1 MRLPFLSRPPTRA
14 PSAKEFAVDFEE
26 KRAVEAYENSDRSPF
41 FAPGYTAY
49 KERLILSVMRDEEW
63 RAAFRN
69 GNELPANYGVRLDE
83 RVVEYP
89 WVFSRLRAGGGLIID
104 AGSTFN
110 KKRLLE
116 SEFLRERT
124 LLVYTLNTDWITLNN
139 RVSYLFGDLR
149 DMILKDN
156 VASSIVCIST
166 LEHVGFTY
174 EYETYSQR
182 NPWPAADPE
191 SYRAAVREFRRLLEP
206 GGQLLLTVPYGRYE
220 NHGWL
225 QQFDAARIAAIVD
238 EFSGE
243 LKALT
248 YYRYHRDGWRLA
260 SAEECA
266 ELEYFNIHERK
277 SFDADCAAAARGV
290 ACLELIRA

>member
-1 MRLPFLSRPPTRA
+1 MRLSLLSRLLARA
-14 PSAKEFAVDFEE
+14 SAVTEVAVDCEE
-26 KRAVEAYENSDRSPF
+26 RRAVEAYESSDRVPF
-41 FAPGYTAY
+41 FAPGYTEY
-49 KERLILSVMRDEEW
+49 KERLILSVMRDQAW
-63 RAAFRN
+63 QAAFR
-69 GNELPANYGVRLDE
+69 GGSELPANYGVRLDE

-89 WVFSRLRAGGGLIID
+89 WVFSRLRADGGLIVD

-110 KKRLLE
+110 KKRLLD

-124 LLVYTLNTDWITLNN
+124 LLIYTLDTDWIMLNN

-149 DMILKDN
+149 NMLLKDG

-174 EYETYSQR
+174 EYKTYSQR
-182 NPWPAADPE
+182 NPWLAADPE
-191 SYRAAVREFRRLLEP
+191 SYRTAIREFRRLLEP

-225 QQFDAARIAAIVD
+225 QQFDAARVATVID
-238 EFSGE
+238 EFDGE
-243 LKALT
+243 LRALS
-248 YYRYHRDGWRLA
+248 YYRYHADGWRLA
-260 SAEECA
+260 SAAECA

-277 SFDADCAAAARGV
+277 SFDVDWAAAARSV

>member
-1 MRLPFLSRPPTRA
+1 MRLPSLSHLLTRA
-14 PSAKEFAVDFEE
+14 SFAKEATVECEE
-26 KRAVEAYENSDRSPF
+26 KRAIEAYESSDRQPF
-41 FAPGYTAY
+41 FAPGYTEY
-49 KERLILSVMRDEEW
+49 KERLILSVMRDQEL
-63 RAAFRN
+63 RAAFRD
-69 GNELPANYGVRLDE
+69 GRELPADYGLRLDE

-89 WVFSRLRAGGGLIID
+89 WVFSRLRTDGGLIVD

-110 KKRLLE
+110 KKRLLD

-124 LLVYTLNTDWITLNN
+124 LLIYTLNTDWITLNN

-149 DMILKDN
+149 QTILKDG

-182 NPWPAADPE
+182 NPWPAADRE
-191 SYRAAVREFRRLLEP
+191 SYRTAVREFRRLLEP

-220 NHGWL
+220 DHGWL
-225 QQFDAARIAAIVD
+225 QQFDAAHIAAVID
-238 EFSGE
+238 EFGGE

-248 YYRYHRDGWRLA
+248 YYRYHPDGWRLA

-277 SFDADCAAAARGV
+277 FFDADWAAAARGV